1 MPAAT
6 AAPLLNRALQRPAAK
21 PLLFA
26 LCLLPLAWLL
36 WGAATNR
43 LGPNPAEA
51 LMRGSGD
58 WTLRL
63 LWATL
68 AVTPLRQAFGWPALA
83 RYRRMLGLFTFFYAL
98 LHLLAFAW
106 LEMGFDAQAIL
117 RDIGKR
123 PFILVGFCALLLLL
137 PLAATSFDAA
147 IRTLG
152 AARWRALH
160 RLVYAIS
167 LLALLHFYWM
177 RSTKNDTAEVFFY
190 GAVLA
195 LLLGWRLRQRQ
206 RRR

>member
-1 MPAAT
+1 MQAAT
-6 AAPLLNRALQRPAAK
+6 AAQLNRALQRPAGK
-21 PLLFA
+21 PLMFV
-26 LCLLPLAWLL
+26 LCLLPLAWLS
-36 WGAATNR
+36 WGVAADR

-58 WTLRL
+58 WTLRM

-68 AVTPLRQAFGWPALA
+68 TVTPLRQVLGWPALA

-98 LHLLAFAW
+98 LHFLAFAW
-106 LEMGFDAQAIL
+106 LDMGLDAAAIV

-123 PFILVGFCALLLLL
+123 PFILVGFSALLLLL

-160 RLVYAIS
+160 RLVYAVS

-177 RSTKNDTAEVFFY
+177 RSTKNDTAEVFVY
-190 GAVLA
+190 GAILA
-195 LLLGWRLRQRQ
+195 VLLGWRWLQRG
-206 RRR
+206 R